1 MAIHRALL
9 RAWLPGVAGVA
20 AAWATLSSGRVQ
32 AADLRGLGS
41 PWVEETDG
49 PETLQTQSV
58 FLAADGGRP
67 FPQLLQFEIGFS
79 TTEVASIGVLYD
91 SLTLSLSRPDGSG
104 SVILATGDVFG
115 LTLSP
120 GGVGSLIPGGSV
132 RVSEVRFRESALPG
146 ATTTFAY
153 AVEVD
158 VPALAQSDDF
168 RATFDLFGNGDLQVS
183 RVYAM
188 AVPEPGTLA
197 LLGAGALLLGWTHNR
212 RNRA

>member
-1 MAIHRALL
+1 MAIHQALL
-9 RAWLPGVAGVA
+9 RSWLSRAVGTAVV
-20 AAWATLSSGRVQ
+20 WATLNSGRAQ

-58 FLAADGGRP
+58 YLAADGGRP
-67 FPQLLQFEIGFS
+67 FLERLQFEIGFS
-79 TTEVASIGVLYD
+79 TTEIASVGVLYD

-132 RVSEVRFRESALPG
+132 RVTEVGFRETPLPG
-146 ATTTFAY
+146 ASATFAY

-183 RVYAM
+183 RAYAM
-188 AVPEPGTLA
+188 AVPEPMTPA
-197 LLGAGALLLGWTHNR
+197 LLGIGVLLLGWVYHR

>member
-9 RAWLPGVAGVA
+9 RSWLVGVV
-20 AAWATLSSGRVQ
+20 WATLNSGLSQ

-58 FLAADGGRP
+58 FLAANGERP
-67 FPQLLQFEIGFS
+67 FPELLQFEIGFS
-79 TTEVASIGVLYD
+79 TTEIASIGVLYD

-120 GGVGSLIPGGSV
+120 GGVGGLIPGVSV
-132 RVSEVRFRESALPG
+132 RVSEVGFRESALPG

-158 VPALAQSDDF
+158 VPILARGDDF

-183 RVYAM
+183 RGYAM
-188 AVPEPGTLA
+188 AVPEPMTSA
-197 LLGAGALLLGWTHNR
+197 LLGIGVLLLGWVYHR